1 MKKII
6 IFLLCF
12 IFTISL
18 EGCNRRKEK
27 KEYAND
33 SFRVFIK
40 TSYKN
45 EFINKS
51 LDFEYKNIESYYY
64 ASMVFEDKTY
74 YGYLMIYLK
83 KTGEKEIKK
92 AMEYFE
98 SQDFV
103 DHCDRIEI
111 VRLTDPI

>member
-6 IFLLCF
+6 IFLLCL

-18 EGCNRRKEK
+18 GGCNRRKGK
-27 KEYAND
+27 KEYADD

-51 LDFEYKNIESYYY
+51 LDFEYENIESYYY
-64 ASMVFEDKTY
+64 ASMFFEDKTY
-74 YGYLMIYLK
+74 YGYLMIYLQ

-98 SQDFV
+98 KLDFV